1 MDWFVQYFVPAGCGT
16 SPATYATAATIALLM
31 TAVGKG
37 GFGGLGALSVPI
49 LMMVMPPQSATLAVA
64 MWAPMLIICD
74 LFTLPFYAKE
84 CDWRPILL
92 LAPWTTLG
100 LFAGRLCLDWFRQT
114 PEAGVWLKVTIGV
127 LSILFALSQAGR
139 YYVARRTQRQVVPW
153 VPRWW
158 QAAPFGIVA
167 GITTMLA
174 HAAGS
179 IFAMYM
185 IPQQLDRRVFV
196 GTSTRYYLIFN
207 TLKIPFFMAT
217 IPSLVGDASAAPQTG
232 YLTWESVRLVLW
244 LVPLVPAGVFAG
256 NWLNNNF
263 SNRVFNISVNVLLAL
278 TGVWLVYSNLPWLK
292 S

>member
-1 MDWFVQYFVPAGCGT
+1 MLDWFHQWFIPDGCCT
-16 SPATYATAATIALLM
+16 EPSAYVIAAVVALLL

-49 LMMVMPPQSATLAVA
+49 LMMVMRPESTTLAVA

-84 CDWRPILL
+84 CNWRPILL

-100 LFAGRLCLDWFRQT
+100 LFLGRLCLDWFRQT

-127 LSILFALSQAGR
+127 LSILFALSQAAR
-139 YYVARRTQRQVVPW
+139 HYVAMRAQKQVEPW
-153 VPRWW
+153 RPTWW
-158 QAAPFGIVA
+158 QAMPFGVVA

-185 IPQQLDRRVFV
+185 IPQQFDRRTFV

-207 TLKIPFFMAT
+207 TVKIPFFMA
-217 IPSLVGDASAAPQTG
+217 ASPLSTQG
-232 YLTWESVRLVLW
+232 SYLTWESLRLILW
-244 LVPLVPAGVFAG
+244 LIPLVPLGVYSG
-256 NWLNNNF
+256 NWLNSNV
-263 SNRVFNISVNVLLAL
+263 SNRFFNVAVNVLLAL
-278 TGVWLVYSNLPWLK
+278 TGAWLVYSNLPWVK
-292 S
+292 

>member
-1 MDWFVQYFVPAGCGT
+1 MFSWFEAWFVPQGCTGPT
-16 SPATYATAATIALLM
+16 EYVIAAVVALLL

-49 LMMVMPPQSATLAVA
+49 LMMVMAPDRATLAVA

-84 CDWRPILL
+84 RDWRPILL

-100 LFAGRLCLDWFRQT
+100 LFLGRLCLDWFNTT
-114 PEAGVWLKVTIGV
+114 PGAGAWLKVTIGV

-139 YYVARRTQRQVVPW
+139 YYVARRTQTQVTPW
-153 VPRWW
+153 RPTWW
-158 QAAPFGIVA
+158 QAAPFGVVA
-167 GITTMLA
+167 GVTTMLA

-185 IPQQLDRRVFV
+185 IPQQLDRRSFV

-207 TLKIPFFMAT
+207 TVKIPFFLVSSPVT
-217 IPSLVGDASAAPQTG
+217 GQGSYITGESL
-232 YLTWESVRLVLW
+232 RLVLW
-244 LVPLVPAGVFAG
+244 LIPLVPMGVFAG
-256 NWLNNNF
+256 NWLNNNV
-263 SNRVFNISVNVLLAL
+263 SNKFFNIAVNVLLAL
-278 TGVWLVYSNLPWLK
+278 TGIWLVYANLPWWK
-292 S
+292 GS